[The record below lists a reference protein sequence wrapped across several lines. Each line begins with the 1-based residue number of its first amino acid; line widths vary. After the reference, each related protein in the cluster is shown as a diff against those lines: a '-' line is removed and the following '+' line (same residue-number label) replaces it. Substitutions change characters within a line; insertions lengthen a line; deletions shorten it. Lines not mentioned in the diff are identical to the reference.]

1 MESLQTMQAIVMA
14 GGMGSR
20 MQSKN
25 LPNLPKVLHEIQ
37 GEAMIYR
44 IVKKVVSLGIPK
56 VFVVCGVY
64 QEEIK
69 DCLTSTDEFSS
80 VDITYVDQLV
90 PQGTGHAIMQCIP
103 YIAEHEDT
111 TTLILNGDT
120 PLINKAL
127 DTFVMSPVPSLMVT
141 KLANPAGQGRIVISD
156 TGKFQRIVEDKDAS
170 DEEKD
175 IKTVNCGVYLVS
187 TKDLLKYIP
196 LLDNNNAQNEYYLT
210 DICAKLSDKLH
221 LYEVAPELQY
231 ELINVNNPQEL
242 RQANLVLLENSFK
255 DIDMT
260 IRPLKDTD
268 YETGYIELMGQLS
281 DTIDINSNAQ
291 FSKLLSNIKKN
302 DNHYIF
308 VVEDTT
314 NGRVVANVTLLVE
327 PKFIRSGRNVG
338 HIEDVVVHSDYRGKK
353 IGVLLL
359 KYVSE
364 VAIEKGCYKCILDCK
379 HELLSFYKASGFSHS
394 AIQMSKYY

>member
-14 GGMGSR
+14 GGFGKR
-20 MQSKN
+20 MNS
-25 LPNLPKVLHEIQ
+25 PNLPKVLHEVQ
-37 GEAMIYR
+37 GEPMIYR

-56 VFVVCGVY
+56 VYVVCGIY
-64 QEEIK
+64 QQEIK
-69 DCLTSTDEFSS
+69 ACLTASDEFSG
-80 VDITYVDQLV
+80 VDITYVHQLV

-103 YIAEHEDT
+103 YIAQQEDT

-127 DTFVMSPVPSLMVT
+127 DAFVMSPVPSLMVT
-141 KLANPAGQGRIVISD
+141 KLANPAGQGRIVSSD
-156 TGKFQRIVEDKDAS
+156 TGKFERIVEDKDAS

-196 LLDNNNAQNEYYLT
+196 MLDNNNAQNEYYLT
-210 DICAKLSDKLH
+210 DICARLSDKLN

-231 ELINVNNPQEL
+231 ELLNVNNPQEL
-242 RQANLVLLENSFK
+242 RQANLVSLENNFN
-255 DIDMT
+255 DINMV

-268 YETGYIELMGQLS
+268 YEAGYLELMGQLS
-281 DTIDINSNAQ
+281 DTIDINSKAQ
-291 FSKLLSNIKKN
+291 FTKMLSNIKKN
-302 DNHYIF
+302 DNHYMF
-308 VVEDTT
+308 VVEDTS

-338 HIEDVVVHSDYRGKK
+338 HVEDVVVHSDYRGKK

>member
-1 MESLQTMQAIVMA
+1 MVSIQAIQAIVMA
-14 GGMGSR
+14 GGFGKR
-20 MQSKN
+20 MNSPTN
-25 LPNLPKVLHEIQ
+25 LAKVLHEVQ
-37 GEAMIYR
+37 GESMIYR
-44 IVKKVVSLGIPK
+44 IVKKVVSLGISK
-56 VFVVCGVY
+56 VYVVCGKFT
-64 QEEIK
+64 EEIK
-69 DCLTSTDEFSS
+69 TCLSSTGEFSG

-90 PQGTGHAIMQCIP
+90 PQGTGHAIMKCIP
-103 YIAEHEDT
+103 YIAQQEDT

-127 DTFVMSPVPSLMVT
+127 DAFVMSPVPSLMVT
-141 KLANPAGQGRIVISD
+141 KLANPAGQGRIVSSD
-156 TGKFQRIVEDKDAS
+156 TGKFERIVEDKDAS
-170 DEEKD
+170 DEEKE

-196 LLDNNNAQNEYYLT
+196 MLDNNNAQNEYYLT
-210 DICAKLSDKLH
+210 DICARLSDKLN
-221 LYEVAPELQY
+221 LYDVAPELQY
-231 ELINVNNPQEL
+231 ELLNVNNPQEL
-242 RQANLVLLENSFK
+242 RQANLVLLENNFN
-255 DIDMT
+255 DINMT

-268 YETGYIELMGQLS
+268 YEAGYLELMGQLS
-281 DTIDINSNAQ
+281 DTIDINSKTQ
-291 FSKLLSNIKKN
+291 FTKMLSNIKKN

-308 VVEDTT
+308 VVEDTS

-338 HIEDVVVHSDYRGKK
+338 HVEDVVVHSDYRGKK

-364 VAIEKGCYKCILDCK
+364 VAMDKNCYKCILDCK